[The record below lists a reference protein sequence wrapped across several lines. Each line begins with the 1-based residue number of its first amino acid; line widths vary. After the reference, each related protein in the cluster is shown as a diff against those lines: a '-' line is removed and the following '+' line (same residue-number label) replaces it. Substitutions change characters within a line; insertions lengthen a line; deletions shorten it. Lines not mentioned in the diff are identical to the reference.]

1 MDAPGPEVE
10 LSARF
15 AGERHTWQAR
25 VVRTEGEI
33 DPRTRMVN
41 VVARVENPYQRSDG
55 RPPLAVGLFVDA
67 EILGRT
73 VEDVMVLPRAA
84 LHEGDVVHVVD
95 AEDRL
100 RLREV
105 KVLRRHREQVVIAAG
120 LAPGERVSL
129 TPLSAPVD
137 GMLVKPV
144 AIEGSPP

>member
-1 MDAPGPEVE
+1 
-10 LSARF
+10 
-15 AGERHTWQAR
+15 
-25 VVRTEGEI
+25 
-33 DPRTRMVN
+33 VN
-41 VVARVENPYQRSDG
+41 VVARVEDPYARVDG

-73 VEDVMVLPRAA
+73 VENVVVLPRSA
-84 LHEGDVVHVVD
+84 LHEGDRVHVVD

-105 KVLRRHREQVVIAAG
+105 EVLRRHREEVVLAGG

-129 TPLSAPVD
+129 SPLAAPVE

-144 AIEGSPP
+144 ALEESDP